1 MPCSERKSHMKYI
14 SKKLTVLLTSLLATA
29 VVLCSCG
36 KTGGSEIESITGET
50 VAETTESTPYSTGPE
65 KMIVGISPG
74 SYGFDSDSDS
84 FSSYTFSVSDG
95 ENNYMITVS
104 NQDNGS
110 AFNIITEDNA
120 FNYSEFTLKAPENY
134 TLNVPFS
141 QDDASCVCSVL
152 KNTADDQVV
161 PDIIQFIFY
170 LDNFDTE
177 EELPYTVKRFYS
189 IKDNAFTEVEVYDTS
204 GEKMDYIPEFTLL
217 RTEGTV
223 FMPVPE
229 VEFAEDGS
237 VSVDL
242 EVYDFNADD
251 MTLTKRDQSADFET
265 DKLYY
270 GYAAKAIADNIA
282 KYFTTTSL
290 NVSDYEN
297 YVEVDSL
304 NSDTGSSYFFY
315 VDDPRFSTK
324 AELESFVKKY
334 FDAKT
339 TDEMFINAP
348 QKYRDIDGKLCTI
361 VGDAGISYIGDITI
375 TGFNY
380 NEKAGTISYNTKA
393 ERFDENGKFI
403 EFIDGG
409 DFTLEINTKDQS
421 FKITQYKL
429 NY

>member
-1 MPCSERKSHMKYI
+1 MKYI

-36 KTGGSEIESITGET
+36 KTGSSEIESITGET
-50 VAETTESTPYSTGPE
+50 AAETTASPSDASPQ
-65 KMIVGISPG
+65 KMIVGATAS
-74 SYGFDSDSDS
+74 SYEYDPDT

-110 AFNIITEDNA
+110 SFNIITEDNA
-120 FNYSEFTLKAPENY
+120 FNYSEFTLTAPENY
-134 TLNVPFS
+134 VLNVPFS
-141 QDDASCVCSVL
+141 QDDASSVCTVL
-152 KNTADDQVV
+152 KNTADDSIV
-161 PDIIQFIFY
+161 PDIIQFTFY

-189 IKDNAFTEVEVYDTS
+189 VKDNAFKEIEVYDIS
-204 GEKMDYIPEFTLL
+204 GEKMDFIPEFTLL

-229 VEFAEDGS
+229 VKFAEDGS
-237 VSVDL
+237 AEVEL

-251 MTLTKRDQSADFET
+251 MTLTKRKQSSDFDT

-270 GYAAKAIADNIA
+270 GYAAKAVADDIAR
-282 KYFTTTSL
+282 YFTTTSL
-290 NVSDYEN
+290 NVSDYDN
-297 YVEVDSL
+297 YVVVDSL
-304 NSDTGSSYFFY
+304 NSDTSSSYFFY

-324 AELESFVKKY
+324 SELESFVKKY

-375 TGFNY
+375 TGYNY
-380 NEKAGTISYNTKA
+380 DEKAGTITYNTKA
-393 ERFDENGKFI
+393 ERFDENGRFI

-409 DFTLEINTKDQS
+409 DFTLEVNTKDCS

>member
-1 MPCSERKSHMKYI
+1 MKYI

-36 KTGGSEIESITGET
+36 KTENSEIESITGAT
-50 VAETTESTPYSTGPE
+50 AAEKTESTPE
-65 KMIVGISPG
+65 VSPPQVMLG
-74 SYGFDSDSDS
+74 AVPSSYEFDSDA

-104 NQDNGS
+104 GS
-110 AFNIITEDNA
+110 ENESSFKIITEDNA
-120 FNYSEFTLKAPENY
+120 FNYSEFTLTAPENY
-134 TLNVPFS
+134 VLNVPFS
-141 QDDASCVCSVL
+141 QDDASSVCTVL
-152 KNTADDQVV
+152 KNAADNSIV
-161 PDIIQFIFY
+161 PDIIQFTFY

-189 IKDNAFTEVEVYDTS
+189 VKDNAFTEIEVFDAS
-204 GEKMDYIPEFTLL
+204 GEKMDFIPEFTLL

-223 FMPVPE
+223 FMPIPT
-229 VEFAEDGS
+229 VEFAGDGS
-237 VSVDL
+237 ASVEL

-251 MTLTKRDQSADFET
+251 MTLTKRKQSADFET

-270 GYAAKAIADNIA
+270 GYAAKAVADNIA

-304 NSDTGSSYFFY
+304 NSDIGSSYFFY

-324 AELESFVKKY
+324 SELESFVKKY

-375 TGFNY
+375 TGYNY
-380 NEKAGTISYNTKA
+380 NEKAGTITYNTKA

>member
-1 MPCSERKSHMKYI
+1 MPYSERKSHMKYI

-36 KTGGSEIESITGET
+36 KTENSEIESITGAT
-50 VAETTESTPYSTGPE
+50 IAETTESTPE
-65 KMIVGISPG
+65 VSPQVMLG
-74 SYGFDSDSDS
+74 AVPSSYEFDSDA

-104 NQDNGS
+104 GS
-110 AFNIITEDNA
+110 ENESSFKIITEDNA
-120 FNYSEFTLKAPENY
+120 FNYSEFTLTAPENY
-134 TLNVPFS
+134 VLNVPFS
-141 QDDASCVCSVL
+141 QDDASSVCTVL
-152 KNTADDQVV
+152 KNAADNSIV
-161 PDIIQFIFY
+161 PDIIQFTFY

-189 IKDNAFTEVEVYDTS
+189 VKDNAFTEIEVFDAS
-204 GEKMDYIPEFTLL
+204 GEKMDFIPEFTLL

-223 FMPVPE
+223 FMPIPT

-237 VSVDL
+237 ASVEL

-251 MTLTKRDQSADFET
+251 MTLTKRKQSADFET

-270 GYAAKAIADNIA
+270 GYAAKAVADNIA

-304 NSDTGSSYFFY
+304 NSDIGSSYFFY

-324 AELESFVKKY
+324 SELESFVKKY

-375 TGFNY
+375 TGYNY
-380 NEKAGTISYNTKA
+380 NEKAGTITYNTKA